1 MVKYESLRINM
12 FRITHRGKSINF
24 PVTVFTKIG
33 MMSYYL
39 EYTSE
44 RRYNVRPKKH
54 VDVNRI
60 LIYTFIY
67 KLFYPC

>member
-1 MVKYESLRINM
+1 MANRI
-12 FRITHRGKSINF
+12 
-24 PVTVFTKIG
+24 VFTKIG